1 MRMLP
6 RLDGRPALAW
16 RKSIYM
22 DDTPGK
28 RAYAEYEGAGKE
40 AGLLPLVENLRVLEV
55 GFGSGAL
62 LEALRGKGNAV
73 YGVDAGRAIVEKAKR
88 AGFENV
94 FLVDAS
100 EEPLPFEDDF
110 FDAVYCYE
118 VLEHLTNPHRLV
130 QEIRRVLRKQGL
142 LFFSVPAQ
150 EIDMGYGLLRHTFV
164 YPGLLE
170 RPNLERFFMQMYFR
184 IEESIHPS
192 SNQWL
197 MGHNYVFRNIKP
209 EGRKDVVEVIIG
221 DYSVHELYHDVLS
234 LEKLAEET
242 ARELS
247 FYDRMLTDYIQNS
260 AWDGAMSILTFLI
273 GHYPCEYDFFL
284 RWAESF
290 RRGKRL
296 QEMKWLLE
304 QVLAASTPPVS
315 VMEGIAEIL
324 RSATGSMGDS
334 SGPGQE

>member
-1 MRMLP
+1 
-6 RLDGRPALAW
+6 
-16 RKSIYM
+16 M

-28 RAYAEYEGAGKE
+28 RAYADYEGAGKE

-55 GFGSGAL
+55 GFGSGVL
-62 LEALRGKGNAV
+62 LEALRSKGNV
-73 YGVDAGRAIVEKAKR
+73 VFGVDAGRAIVEKAKR
-88 AGFENV
+88 AGFDNV

-118 VLEHLTNPHRLV
+118 VFEHLTNPHRMI
-130 QEIRRVLRKQGL
+130 QEIRRVLRRQGL

-184 IEESIHPS
+184 IEEEFHP
-192 SNQWL
+192 NPDQWL

-221 DYSVHELYHDVLS
+221 DYSVHELYHDVLFP
-234 LEKLAEET
+234 ERLAEET
-242 ARELS
+242 ARELG
-247 FYDRMLTDYIQNS
+247 FYDQMLSSYLQNG
-260 AWDGAMSILTFLI
+260 AWDGAMSILRFLVD
-273 GHYPCEYDFFL
+273 HYPREYSFFL
-284 RWAESF
+284 RWAETF
-290 RRGKRL
+290 RGRNRL

-304 QVLAASTPPVS
+304 QVLVASTPPVS
-315 VMEGIAEIL
+315 VMQEIAGIL
-324 RSATGSMGDS
+324 RSVTTSTKEPPV
-334 SGPGQE
+334 PGEE